1 MTRASRFPSPS
12 SEAAPTWA
20 GELNAMMEAYRQAGG
35 DPGVLQLPQV
45 ATLVISANQVL
56 VAHEIPGVHFE
67 AESLPHGVRAHIWV
81 EPHTRFT
88 QPVHLC
94 FGLLP
99 AEGEQEII
107 ADYEIGEQAQV
118 RFLAHCSFP
127 NAIKVEHRMQA
138 RIRVGRNASL
148 TYTEEHFHGPQ
159 GGTVVLPKAEVVVEE
174 GGYFTTTFALTRGRV
189 GVLRLDYHVR
199 VEAGG
204 VTELVTKAYGKGEDA
219 IHVREVVVLEG
230 PGARGLTRTRIAVQD
245 HAQSRVDTVTEG
257 NAPNTR
263 GHMDCTEIVRGQA
276 QASNNP
282 LVIVRHDQAQVT
294 HEAAIGTVNRKELE
308 TLMARGLSEDE
319 AVDLIIRGLMR

>member
-1 MTRASRFPSPS
+1 MTHMPRFIPPSGDV
-12 SEAAPTWA
+12 APAWA
-20 GELNAMMEAYRQAGG
+20 GELKAMMDAYQQAGG
-35 DPGVLQLPQV
+35 DPKVLELPQV

-67 AESLPHGVRAHIWV
+67 AESLPHGVRARIWV
-81 EPHTRFT
+81 EPHTHLA

-99 AEGEQEII
+99 AEGIQEIL
-107 ADYEIGEQAQV
+107 ADYEIGDHAQV

-138 RIRVGRNASL
+138 HIRVGRQASL
-148 TYTEEHFHGPQ
+148 TYAEEHFHGPH
-159 GGTVVLPKAEVVVEE
+159 GGTVVIPQAEVSVEE
-174 GGYFTTTFALTRGRV
+174 GGHFTTTFSLTRGRV
-189 GVLRLDYHVR
+189 GDLRLDYLVR
-199 VEAGG
+199 VGAYG
-204 VTELVTKAYGKGEDA
+204 VTELVTKAYGKGEDT
-219 IHVREVVVLEG
+219 IHVREVVVLDG

-245 HAQSRVDTVTEG
+245 RAQSRVDTVTEG
-257 NAPNTR
+257 NAPGAR

-319 AVDLIIRGLMR
+319 AVDLIIRGMMR